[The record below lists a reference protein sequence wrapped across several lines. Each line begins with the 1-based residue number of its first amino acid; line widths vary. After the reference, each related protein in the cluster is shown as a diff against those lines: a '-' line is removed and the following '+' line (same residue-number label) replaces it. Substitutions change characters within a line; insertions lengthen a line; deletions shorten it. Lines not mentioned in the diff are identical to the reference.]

1 VLFIFAIF
9 TVGTST
15 VACFFFVRV
24 INLNSELRNYT
35 VR

>member
-15 VACFFFVRV
+15 VACFFFCAGD
-24 INLNSELRNYT
+24 
-35 VR
+35 